1 MAVLQ
6 ALAAGADNAVYAYLK
21 HCRRMDAWERRRR
34 RARLARQAQR
44 RERRAPRR

>member
-1 MAVLQ
+1 MMAVLE

-34 RARLARQAQR
+34 RAKLARRAK
-44 RERRAPRR
+44 RRAPRN